1 MNKTNN
7 EKNISEEIALQLKEI
22 SEQSTSIDQNL
33 SDSFLQF
40 EKKMNANISEIDSIA
55 EKLSLA
61 EKNTEDELDALILEQ
76 SKELAE
82 N

>member
-82 N
+82 D

>member
-1 MNKTNN
+1 MNKINN

-82 N
+82 D

>member
-33 SDSFLQF
+33 SDSFLQS

-82 N
+82 D

>member
-1 MNKTNN
+1 MNKINN

-55 EKLSLA
+55 EKISLA

-82 N
+82 D

>member
-55 EKLSLA
+55 EKLSLV

-82 N
+82 D

>member
-7 EKNISEEIALQLKEI
+7 EKNVSEEIALQLKEI

-82 N
+82 D

>member
-1 MNKTNN
+1 
-7 EKNISEEIALQLKEI
+7 
-22 SEQSTSIDQNL
+22 
-33 SDSFLQF
+33 
-40 EKKMNANISEIDSIA
+40 MNANISEIDSIA

-82 N
+82 D

>member
-7 EKNISEEIALQLKEI
+7 EKNVSEEIALQLKEI

-40 EKKMNANISEIDSIA
+40 EKKMNVNILEIDSIA

-82 N
+82 D

>member
-1 MNKTNN
+1 MNKINN

-33 SDSFLQF
+33 SNSFLQF

-55 EKLSLA
+55 EKLSLV

-82 N
+82 D